1 MGRVGIFN
9 TIKTWTAGNPDCC
22 KPDREFHIIM
32 TTSRFNLQD
41 LKRRFFWRI
50 SRVPAATLVVLGA
63 VAFVSAIAAAWF
75 AREGN
80 VSGIFATI
88 NTWQQ
93 NPPVWLQV
101 PAASKMYLLVP
112 TFVLVSAALAAIK
125 ISPQPQKWSRA
136 VVVAIVLALTIRY
149 VLWRSLATLN
159 LSDPLNGIFSLGLF
173 FLEMLM
179 VLTTSIQ
186 LYLMLR
192 VKDRRQEADR
202 MAVAVAE
209 GNFAP
214 SVDIFIPT
222 YNEPAFILRR
232 TVIGCQALDYANKK
246 VYLLDD
252 TKRPEIKLLAKELG
266 CHYITRPDNIHAK
279 AGNIN
284 HATGLTQGELIVVF
298 DADFIPTTN
307 FLTRTVG
314 FFQNPEIALVQT
326 PQSFYNHDPIARN
339 LGLENVLA
347 PEEEV
352 FYRQIEIIKDSAD
365 SVICSG
371 TSFVVRR
378 SALQTAGGFVTDSVC
393 EDYFTGIRLS
403 ATGYRL
409 VYLDEKLSAGLAA
422 ENIEAHLTQRL
433 RWARGTLQAFFIDS
447 NPLTIRGLRFVQR
460 LSHLEGLLHWFT
472 SLTRVLFLLMPLAYS
487 FLGIIPL
494 RTNVRELL
502 YFFLP
507 YYLVQVTVF
516 SWLNRRS
523 RSALLSDVYSFVQCI
538 PLAVTVVSAMLNPF
552 EKGFKVTPKGIASDR
567 FSFNWNL
574 GWPLIVLFAATAF
587 SLYQNLNLHLL
598 KNVGSLQSISE
609 SADLFKGVSLGWIWS
624 AYNLLML
631 GIALL
636 ILVDIPKPDIYEW
649 FNLRRVV
656 QLNVGGQSFWGITTV
671 ISESGAEVALTERP
685 SFVVKD
691 GGRQDAFVIG
701 ETLSKY
707 AVKGSFS
714 QGTIVKSSRSLVQS
728 VVELGTEPSFARGLI
743 DCDSAILKIMEEKC
757 LIPVAKIELVSDKSQ
772 LESGFR
778 DVAGCS
784 FAEFPTVRIV
794 FDRLSISQHRCLIEM
809 LYCRPGQWKRQ
820 ETPGE
825 WRSLWLLLR
834 IAFKPRAVFERNR
847 RVRAIGVSQV

>member
-1 MGRVGIFN
+1 MQVRSGISHF
-9 TIKTWTAGNPDCC
+9 
-22 KPDREFHIIM
+22 M
-32 TTSRFNLQD
+32 TTSRFDLQE
-41 LKRRFFWRI
+41 LKRRFWRI
-50 SRVPAATLVVLGA
+50 SRLPAATLVVLGA
-63 VAFVSAIAAAWF
+63 VGFAGAIAGAWF
-75 AREGN
+75 AGEGT

-93 NPPVWLQV
+93 NPPVGLQV
-101 PAASKMYLLVP
+101 PTTSKMYLLVP
-112 TFVLVSAALAAIK
+112 TVVLVSVALAAIK
-125 ISPQPQKWSRA
+125 ISPQPQKRSRA
-136 VVVAIVLALTIRY
+136 VVVAILLALTIRY

-179 VLTTSIQ
+179 VFTSSIQ
-186 LYLMLR
+186 MYLMLR
-192 VKDRRQEADR
+192 VKDRRKEADR
-202 MAVAVAE
+202 MAVAVE
-209 GNFAP
+209 SGNFGP
-214 SVDIFIPT
+214 PVDIFIPT

-266 CHYITRPDNIHAK
+266 CEYITRPDNIHAK

-284 HATGLTQGELIVVF
+284 HATALTNGELIVVF
-298 DADFIPTTN
+298 DADFIPTKN

-314 FFQNPEIALVQT
+314 FFQKPEIALVQT

-365 SVICSG
+365 SVICCG

-378 SALQTAGGFVTDSVC
+378 SALETAGGFVTDSIC

-460 LSHLEGLLHWFT
+460 LCHLEGLLHWFT

-487 FLGIIPL
+487 FLGILPL
-494 RTNVRELL
+494 RASARELL

-538 PLAVTVVSAMLNPF
+538 PLAVTVVSALLNPF
-552 EKGFKVTPKGIASDR
+552 KKGFQVTPKGIASDR
-567 FSFNWNL
+567 FRFNWKL

-587 SLYQNLNLHLL
+587 SLWQNVNIHLI
-598 KNVGSLQSISE
+598 KNVGSLQVISE
-609 SADLFKGVSLGWIWS
+609 SADLLKGISLGWIWS

-656 QLNVGGQSFWGITTV
+656 QLNIGGQSFWGITTV
-671 ISESGAEVALTERP
+671 ISESGAEVALTQWP
-685 SFVVKD
+685 SFAVKNK
-691 GGRQDAFVIG
+691 GSKESFTAAEI
-701 ETLSKY
+701 LPKY
-707 AVKGSFS
+707 AVPISLS
-714 QGTIVKSSRSLVQS
+714 QSKIKSLPPRAAVKAGISLAPS
-728 VVELGTEPSFARGLI
+728 VVELGTEGRLAKGLI
-743 DCDSAILKIMEEKC
+743 DCDSATLEIMEEKC
-757 LIPVAKIELVSDKSQ
+757 FIPVAKIQLVSDKSQ
-772 LESGFR
+772 LESSFR
-778 DVAGCS
+778 DAAGCS
-784 FAEFPTVRIV
+784 FAEFPTVRIA
-794 FDRLSISQHRCLIEM
+794 FDRLNISQHRCLIEM

-834 IAFKPRAVFERNR
+834 IALKPRAVFERNR
-847 RVRAIGVSQV
+847 SVRPIGVSQL

>member
-1 MGRVGIFN
+1 
-9 TIKTWTAGNPDCC
+9 
-22 KPDREFHIIM
+22 M
-32 TTSRFNLQD
+32 TTSRFDLQD
-41 LKRRFFWRI
+41 LKRRFWRI
-50 SRVPAATLVVLGA
+50 SQVPAATLVVLGA
-63 VAFVSAIAAAWF
+63 VAFAGAIAGAWF
-75 AREGN
+75 AREGT

-101 PAASKMYLLVP
+101 PATSKMYLLVP
-112 TFVLVSAALAAIK
+112 TIALVSVALAAIK

-159 LSDPLNGIFSLGLF
+159 LTDPLNGIFSLGLF
-173 FLEMLM
+173 FLEMLL
-179 VLTTSIQ
+179 VFNTSIQ

-192 VKDRRQEADR
+192 MKDRRREADR
-202 MAVAVAE
+202 MAVAVEA
-209 GNFAP
+209 GNFTP
-214 SVDIFIPT
+214 PVDIFIPT

-266 CHYITRPDNIHAK
+266 CEYITRPDNIHAK

-284 HATGLTQGELIVVF
+284 HATALTNGELIVVF
-298 DADFIPTTN
+298 DADFIPTKN

-326 PQSFYNHDPIARN
+326 PQSFYNHDPISRN

-347 PEEEV
+347 PEEEI

-365 SVICSG
+365 SVVCCG

-378 SALQTAGGFVTDSVC
+378 SALETAGGLVTDSIC

-422 ENIEAHLTQRL
+422 ENIEAHLNQRL

-447 NPLTIRGLRFVQR
+447 NPLTIRGLTFVQR

-472 SLTRVLFLLMPLAYS
+472 SLTKVLYLLIPLAYS
-487 FLGIIPL
+487 FFGIIPL
-494 RTNVRELL
+494 RASARELL

-507 YYLVQVTVF
+507 YYLVQLTVF

-523 RSALLSDVYSFVQCI
+523 GSALLSDIYSFVQCI
-538 PLAVTVVSAMLNPF
+538 PLAVTVVSSMLNPF
-552 EKGFKVTPKGIASDR
+552 GKGFQVTPKGIASDR
-567 FSFNWNL
+567 FRFNWNL
-574 GWPLIVLFAATAF
+574 GWHLIVLFAATAF
-587 SLYQNLNLHLL
+587 SLWHNLNINLV
-598 KNVGSLQSISE
+598 KNVGTVQSISE
-609 SADLFKGVSLGWIWS
+609 SAHLSKGMSLGWIWS

-656 QLNVGGQSFWGITTV
+656 QLNIGGQSFWGITTV
-671 ISESGAEVALTERP
+671 ISESGAEVALTQWP
-685 SFVVKD
+685 SFAVKNK
-691 GGRQDAFVIG
+691 GSKESFTAAEI
-701 ETLSKY
+701 LPKY
-707 AVKGSFS
+707 AFETSLS
-714 QGTIVKSSRSLVQS
+714 QGKIKAIPRSAAVKARRSLAPS
-728 VVELGTEPSFARGLI
+728 VVEFGTDRRLAKGLI
-743 DCDSAILKIMEEKC
+743 DCDSATLKILEENC
-757 LIPVAKIELVSDKSQ
+757 FIPVAKIELVSDKSQ
-772 LESGFR
+772 LRSSFR
-778 DVAGCS
+778 DATECS
-784 FAEFPTVRIV
+784 FVEFPTVRIA
-794 FDRLSISQHRCLIEM
+794 FDRLNISQHRCLIEM
-809 LYCRPGQWKRQ
+809 LYCRPGQWQRQ

-834 IAFKPRAVFERNR
+834 IALKPRAVFERNR
-847 RVRAIGVSQV
+847 SVRPIGVSQL